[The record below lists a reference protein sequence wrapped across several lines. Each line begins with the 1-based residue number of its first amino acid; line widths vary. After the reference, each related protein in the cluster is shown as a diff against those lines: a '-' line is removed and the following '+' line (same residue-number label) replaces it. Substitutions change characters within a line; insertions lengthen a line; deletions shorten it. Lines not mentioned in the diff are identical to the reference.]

1 MTMDFYAYWN
11 AAQIADLLR
20 ALAGIMSSPGYTTFL
35 LVAAVFGFLLTAA
48 AAAIRYRPFEIISW
62 FFACVL
68 LYLTCFAPKVTITV
82 QDVRA
87 MSAQTVSGV
96 PLGVGFT
103 AAASSAVGHYL
114 AELYETAFSD
124 VEGVRFT
131 RFGAVFPERAA
142 AAVAAAGPVSGEAR
156 AVLTPF
162 IDRCVSPEVLESDAK
177 LAELTASPNLTATV
191 TAPGWTN
198 PARFVMI
205 AGAPVYCDEAARR
218 VADVLTRVEVPAQ
231 ERLLV
236 AKFTEGE
243 AQASAVFEAALRKAI
258 PESASKMLGISQT
271 LSESLS
277 HAVLLAEIP
286 AGLDR
291 AAARMELP
299 VAGAVAVAKAQG
311 ALASEISFRTMGELA
326 AAFLPKLRNLL
337 EFVLIAA
344 FPVVM
349 AMLVACG
356 ASGAAVAR
364 MYLTLFLWLALWA
377 PIAAVM
383 NHLLIT
389 LDAHPMNQLAAHYGG
404 LTLEAADLI
413 RDQGATSQAMAGYM
427 MLLVPLISYLIA
439 KASDMGAVSLASQMM
454 QPAGAAAQSQSAQ
467 LSAGNVSAGNAS
479 IGTSTVNTASANKSD
494 VSEGF
499 VAGSVSRSTTAHG
512 TVVRDASSGFVTGIS
527 VQTSDLGVSAA
538 STLTEGRSTGA
549 TAQSTASRVAQTG
562 ITQAETAG
570 RSDATQSALVS
581 GSAVQRTAAESSGR
595 MVSAAD
601 SGAFTEGSAERHGT
615 TFNAGAG
622 LTENL
627 GVATQAGLH
636 IGVGQSDDLMPAA
649 VPGAA
654 ASPAM
659 LFGDAA
665 AGAESTLAQGVF
677 TPGTGFGPKGSGLAP
692 AAPLAGA
699 TAGSASGASS
709 GGLVPYGAG
718 IPGGAAG
725 GAGTFGGGRGGTGGP
740 LAPGGIL
747 IPNGSAGGVGSGAGM
762 GSGSVLPEAGVHLGG
777 GFKTTT
783 GVDQR
788 ESIAETVAQSSGKS
802 WETRRTDESRSSV
815 AVTDEAAKSDRTSLE
830 SRSTAATTRGEELRR
845 TDGTTRSAAENFQRT
860 EDRRSGTQL
869 GAGAR
874 LDSWLLH
881 RAVSSYGS
889 PEAALEALADPAE
902 RAAFARESF
911 RSASESS
918 LTPLFGHDPDT
929 RRLNQHVGPTD
940 PANPDAHFDAA
951 AGRLIES
958 GRRAQAREAAAGER
972 ELERAASANTVPVP
986 DSLEAVRAEGPG
998 GRTGSDRSV
1007 LEASCGAALIAAAIW
1022 RDERITMRG
1031 LVGTAFLAGAG
1042 VASPDALQKTLL
1054 AKSAADPELLEAL
1067 REAGRRNEASPDLV
1081 ARVRSL

>member
-11 AAQIADLLR
+11 AAQVADLFR

-48 AAAIRYRPFEIISW
+48 AAAVRYRPFEIISW

-87 MSAQTVSGV
+87 MTAQSVSGV

-114 AELYETAFSD
+114 AELYETALSD

-142 AAVAAAGPVSGEAR
+142 AAVAAAGPVSAEAR

-191 TAPGWTN
+191 TSPGWTN
-198 PARFVMI
+198 PARFVMLS
-205 AGAPVYCDEAARR
+205 GAPVYCDEAARR
-218 VADVLTRVEVPAQ
+218 VADVLHRVEVPAQ

-236 AKFTEGE
+236 AKFNRGE

-286 AGLDR
+286 AGLER
-291 AAARMELP
+291 AAGRMELP

-349 AMLVACG
+349 AMLVACA

-404 LTLEAADLI
+404 LTLEAADVI

-512 TVVRDASSGFVTGIS
+512 TVVRDASSGMVTGMS

-549 TAQSTASRVAQTG
+549 TAQSMTSRAAHSGV
-562 ITQAETAG
+562 TQAETAG

-601 SGAFTEGSAERHGT
+601 SGAFTEGSAERRGT
-615 TFNAGAG
+615 TLASGAG
-622 LTENL
+622 LTESI
-627 GVATQAGLH
+627 GVATQAGLR
-636 IGVGQSDDLMPAA
+636 IGVGQSNGLMP
-649 VPGAA
+649 
-654 ASPAM
+654 
-659 LFGDAA
+659 DAA
-665 AGAESTLAQGVF
+665 DAAPGVESPLVQGVF

-692 AAPLAGA
+692 LAAA
-699 TAGSASGASS
+699 TAGTAPGASS

-718 IPGGAAG
+718 VPGGSSG
-725 GAGTFGGGRGGTGGP
+725 GTAGTGGTGGP
-740 LAPGGIL
+740 LAPGGVL
-747 IPNGSAGGVGSGAGM
+747 LPNGSAGGAGQGSPLPQAG
-762 GSGSVLPEAGVHLGG
+762 LHLGG

-788 ESIAETVAQSSGKS
+788 ESIAETFAQTSGSS
-802 WETRRTDESRSSV
+802 WETRRTDESRLT
-815 AVTDEAAKSDRTSLE
+815 AAATDESAKSERTSLE
-830 SRSTAATTRGEELRR
+830 ARSAATTTRGEELRR
-845 TDGTTRSAAENFQRT
+845 TEGTTRSAAENFQRT
-860 EDRRSGTQL
+860 DDRRSGTEL

-911 RSASESS
+911 RSASESA

-929 RRLNQHVGPTD
+929 RRLDERAGPTD
-940 PANPDAHFDAA
+940 PANPDAYFDAA
-951 AGRLIES
+951 AGRLVES
-958 GRRAQAREAAAGER
+958 GRRAEAREATAGRR
-972 ELERAASANTVPVP
+972 ELEGAAGANAVPVP
-986 DSLEAVRAEGPG
+986 ATVESVRAAGPG
-998 GRTGSDRSV
+998 GRAGEDRAV
-1007 LEASCGAALIAAAIW
+1007 LEASRGAALVAAVVW

-1031 LVGTAFLAGAG
+1031 LAGAAFLAGAG
-1042 VASPDALQKTLL
+1042 VAPPEELQKKLL
-1054 AKSAADPELLEAL
+1054 EQSAADPELLEAL
-1067 REAGRRNEASPDLV
+1067 REAGRRNEASPDLL
-1081 ARVRSL
+1081 ARVRNI

>member
-11 AAQIADLLR
+11 AAQVAELLG
-20 ALAGIMSSPGYTTFL
+20 AIAGIMGSPGYTTFL

-48 AAAIRYRPFEIISW
+48 AAAVRYRPFEIISW

-142 AAVAAAGPVSGEAR
+142 AAVAAAGPVSEEAR

-177 LAELTASPNLTATV
+177 LAELTTSANLSATV

-198 PARFVMI
+198 PARFMMI

-243 AQASAVFEAALRKAI
+243 AQASSVFEAALQKAI
-258 PESASKMLGISQT
+258 PESASKMLGVSQS

-299 VAGAVAVAKAQG
+299 VAAAVALAKAQG

-512 TVVRDASSGFVTGIS
+512 TVVRDASTGAVTGIS

-549 TAQSTASRVAQTG
+549 MAQSSSSRVAQTG

-570 RSDATQSALVS
+570 RSDASQSALVS
-581 GSAVQRTAAESSGR
+581 GSAVQRTASESSGR
-595 MVSAAD
+595 MVSSAD
-601 SGAFTEGSAERHGT
+601 SGAFTEGMAERRST
-615 TFNAGAG
+615 SLNAGAG
-622 LTENL
+622 LSENL
-627 GVATQAGLH
+627 GVATQTGVR
-636 IGVGQSDDLMPAA
+636 IGIGQTDPL
-649 VPGAA
+649 VPEVAPG
-654 ASPAM
+654 
-659 LFGDAA
+659 
-665 AGAESTLAQGVF
+665 AGAESSLVHGVF
-677 TPGTGFGPKGSGLAP
+677 TPGTGFGPRGSGLAP
-692 AAPLAGA
+692 TAASAGA
-699 TAGSASGASS
+699 AARTPSGASS
-709 GGLVPYGAG
+709 GSLVPYGAG
-718 IPGGAAG
+718 VPGGVVGGAG
-725 GAGTFGGGRGGTGGP
+725 GAGDTGGTGGTGGP
-740 LAPGGIL
+740 PAPGGVL
-747 IPNGSAGGVGSGAGM
+747 IPNGSADAGAGA
-762 GSGSVLPEAGVHLGG
+762 GNILPEAGVHLDG
-777 GFKTTT
+777 GFRTTT
-783 GVDQR
+783 GVEQR
-788 ESIAETVAQSSGKS
+788 EGVAQTVAQTSGAG
-802 WETRRTDESRSSV
+802 WETRRTDEMRRSAAAS
-815 AVTDEAAKSDRTSLE
+815 DESAKSERTSLE
-830 SRSTAATTRGEELRR
+830 ARRTAAATRGEELRR
-845 TDGTTRSAAENFQRT
+845 TEGTTRSAAENFMRT
-860 EDRRSGTQL
+860 DDRRSGTQL

-911 RSASESS
+911 QSAWGT
-918 LTPLFGHDPDT
+918 LTPLFGHDPDA
-929 RRLNQHVGPTD
+929 RRLDQLAGPTD

-951 AGRLIES
+951 AGRLIDS

-998 GRTGSDRSV
+998 GRTGADRSA
-1007 LEASCGAALIAAAIW
+1007 LEASRGAALIAAAIW

-1054 AKSAADPELLEAL
+1054 EKSAADPELLEAL
-1067 REAGRRNEASPDLV
+1067 REAGRRNEASPELV

>member
-11 AAQIADLLR
+11 AAQVADLFR

-35 LVAAVFGFLLTAA
+35 TAAAVFGFLLTAA
-48 AAAIRYRPFEIISW
+48 AAAVRYRPFEIISW

-124 VEGVRFT
+124 VEGARFT

-142 AAVAAAGPVSGEAR
+142 AAVAAAGPVSAEAR

-162 IDRCVSPEVLESDAK
+162 IDRCVSPEILESDAK
-177 LAELTASPNLTATV
+177 LAELTASANLTATV

-205 AGAPVYCDEAARR
+205 EGAPVWCDEAARR
-218 VADVLTRVEVPAQ
+218 AADVLARVEVPAQ
-231 ERLLV
+231 ELLLV
-236 AKFTEGE
+236 AKFTDGE
-243 AQASAVFEAALRKAI
+243 AQASAVFEAALRKAV

-512 TVVRDASSGFVTGIS
+512 TVVRDASSGMVTGMS

-549 TAQSTASRVAQTG
+549 MAQSTTSRVAQTG

-570 RSDATQSALVS
+570 RSDAAQSALVS

-601 SGAFTEGSAERHGT
+601 SGAFTQGMAERRGT
-615 TFNAGAG
+615 ILNSGAG
-622 LTENL
+622 LTETL
-627 GVATQAGLH
+627 GMATQAGLR
-636 IGVGQSDDLMPAA
+636 IGLGNADPLMPDAA
-649 VPGAA
+649 PGAA
-654 ASPAM
+654 GSPAM
-659 LFGDAA
+659 LLGDAA
-665 AGAESTLAQGVF
+665 AGAPSPLTQGVF
-677 TPGTGFGPKGSGLAP
+677 TPGTGFGPAP
-692 AAPLAGA
+692 SAAAAAG
-699 TAGSASGASS
+699 TASDASGTTS

-718 IPGGAAG
+718 VPAGTGGG
-725 GAGTFGGGRGGTGGP
+725 GGTFGGGTGGP
-740 LAPGGIL
+740 LAPGGVL
-747 IPNGSAGGVGSGAGM
+747 IPNGGARGGAGAA
-762 GSGSVLPEAGVHLGG
+762 SVLPEAGVHLGG

-788 ESIAETVAQSSGKS
+788 ESIAGSVAQTSGSS
-802 WETRRTDESRSSV
+802 WETRRTDESRSS
-815 AVTDEAAKSDRTSLE
+815 AAATDESARSERTSLE
-830 SRSTAATTRGEELRR
+830 ARSSAATTRGEELRR
-845 TDGTTRSAAENFQRT
+845 TEGTTRSAAENFMRSD
-860 EDRRSGTQL
+860 DRRSGTQL

-874 LDSWLLH
+874 LDSWLLQ
-881 RAVSSYGS
+881 RAVSAYGS
-889 PEAALEALADPAE
+889 PEAALEALAHPAE

-911 RSASESS
+911 QSASESG

-929 RRLNQHVGPTD
+929 RRLDERAGPTD
-940 PANPDAHFDAA
+940 PANSDAHFDAA
-951 AGRLIES
+951 LGRLIES
-958 GRRAQAREAAAGER
+958 GRRAQVREAASGR
-972 ELERAASANTVPVP
+972 RG
-986 DSLEAVRAEGPG
+986 LEAAADANSVPIPAALQSLRAEGPG
-998 GRTGSDRSV
+998 GRTSEDRAA
-1007 LEASCGAALIAAAIW
+1007 LEASRGAALIAAVLW

-1031 LVGTAFLAGAG
+1031 LAGTALLAGAG
-1042 VASPDALQKTLL
+1042 VASPEMLRKQLIE
-1054 AKSAADPELLEAL
+1054 KSAGDPELLEAL
-1067 REAGRRNEASPDLV
+1067 REAGRRNEASPDLI
-1081 ARVRSL
+1081 ARVRNL